1 MKIFSAISNIFAR
14 GGEPGCEQFSKGYDV
29 VKEPFSR
36 QRREAYVEHSGEDK
50 QLSTEKRNKIINLHR
65 DLLRNA
71 PESVSQDQQV
81 RVNVV
86 GCVGGKLHISLA
98 NAKDAAEE
106 IMHYFNKRWSRHAD
120 YTYGEH
126 FNDVLKTVL
135 TAQAVNGNVIL
146 VFDDGILTGG
156 NGTGRIRGFEGDEI
170 ASVPKTEFEKHFP
183 KTYTQ
188 SEGFVYNEC
197 GIFCGAFVSTSQ
209 RGKKTFAP
217 QLGYITLKFDPFD
230 DETVPNWIA
239 IADMR
244 RFNQGRAVP
253 PGVSALTTAIDLHET
268 RASEA
273 QAAKLNAQMVGQII
287 STEDDGNPSVGGAG
301 GAFSGPSTPP
311 ATGSGEGAAEV
322 RHVKLKNLKA
332 IGAKLDEVPH
342 GRKIE
347 LFDTKRPNPNFA
359 AYAEY
364 MQGVTAAVRG
374 LPRVYATLKVQNS
387 YTGYRGEQ
395 KIAEQSFMEAQK
407 SLERKVCDWA
417 AYHAVTRAVKV
428 GIIKAALPDDW
439 HEHVAWKW
447 PQLPEVSVKDAES
460 GRKLKLEN
468 GITSLTREL
477 GPGELDAIVAER
489 KREKQLFDEAGLI
502 YPGTVTASGERID
515 PSKDADADDDDDE
528 IDREISDEENQERK
542 NEHEE

>member
-1 MKIFSAISNIFAR
+1 MKILSAIYSATRRVAAFA
-14 GGEPGCEQFSKGYDV
+14 KGYDAV
-29 VKEPFSR
+29 NEPFSR
-36 QRREAYVEHSGEDK
+36 QRREAYIEHAGEDK

-86 GCVGGKLHISLA
+86 GYVGGKMFASFGD
-98 NAKDAAEE
+98 AKDAAKEV
-106 IMHYFNKRWSRHAD
+106 MRYFNKRWCRHAD
-120 YTYGEH
+120 YTFGEH

-135 TAQAVNGNVIL
+135 TAQAANGNVVL
-146 VFDDGILTGG
+146 VFDDGILSGG
-156 NGTGRIRGFEGDEI
+156 DGTGRIRGFEGDEI

-183 KTYTQ
+183 KNYVQ

-197 GIFCGAFVSTSQ
+197 GMFCGCFVSTSQ
-209 RGKKTFAP
+209 RGKRVFAP

-230 DETVPNWIA
+230 DETVPNWIM
-239 IADMR
+239 IGDMR

-253 PGVSALTTAIDLHET
+253 PGVSALTTAVDLHEA

-273 QAAKLNAQMVGQII
+273 QAAKLNAQMLGQIL
-287 STEDDGNPSVGGAG
+287 STEDDGSPSTGAG
-301 GAFSGPSTPP
+301 GAFGGPSTP
-311 ATGSGEGAAEV
+311 AGSGEGDAEV
-322 RHVKLKNLKA
+322 RHYKLKNLKA
-332 IGAKLDEVPH
+332 IGVKLDEVPF
-342 GRKIE
+342 GKKVE
-347 LFDTKRPNPNFA
+347 MFDTKRPNPNFA
-359 AYAEY
+359 GYAEY

-395 KIAEQSFMEAQK
+395 KIAEQSFVEAQK
-407 SLERKVCDWA
+407 QLERKICDWA
-417 AYHAVTRAVKV
+417 AYLAITRAVKI
-428 GIIKAALPDDW
+428 GIIKATLPEDW
-439 HEHVAWKW
+439 RERIAWQW
-447 PQLPEVSVKDAES
+447 PKLPEVSVKEAES

-468 GITSLTREL
+468 GVSSLTREL
-477 GPGELDAIVAER
+477 GPGELDAIIAER

-502 YPGTVTASGERID
+502 YPGTVTVSGAIVD
-515 PSKDADADDDDDE
+515 SDTGDKDGDDDDKDE

-542 NEHEE
+542 NNEE

>member
-1 MKIFSAISNIFAR
+1 MKILSAISKVFAR
-14 GGEPGCEQFSKGYDV
+14 RPANTASFAKGYDAV
-29 VKEPFSR
+29 NEHIAR
-36 QRREAYVEHSGEDK
+36 QRREAYIERSGEDK
-50 QLSTEKRNKIINLHR
+50 QLSTSQRNKIINLHR

-86 GCVGGKLHISLA
+86 GCVGGKLHIKLG
-98 NAKDAAEE
+98 NAKDAADE
-106 IMHYFNKRWSRHAD
+106 IMHYFNKRWVRHAD

-170 ASVPKTEFEKHFP
+170 ASVTKDEFEKHFP

-188 SEGFVYNEC
+188 SEGFVYNES

-209 RGKKTFAP
+209 RGRKVFDPKA
-217 QLGYITLKFDPFD
+217 GYITLRFDPFD
-230 DETVPNWIA
+230 DEAVPNWIA

-273 QAAKLNAQMVGQII
+273 QAAKLNAQMVGQILA
-287 STEDDGNPSVGGAG
+287 TEDDGGPTGGSG
-301 GAFSGPSTPP
+301 GAFSGPSE
-311 ATGSGEGAAEV
+311 GSSSGGDTAEV
-322 RHVKLKNLKA
+322 REVKLKNLKA
-332 IGAKLDEVPH
+332 IGAKLDAVPY

-347 LFDTKRPNPNFA
+347 MFDTKRPNPNFA

-395 KIAEQSFMEAQK
+395 KIAEQSFIEAQK
-407 SLERKVCDWA
+407 ALERKVCDWA
-417 AYHAVTRAVKV
+417 ARLAIIRAVKL
-428 GIIKAALPDDW
+428 GIIKATLPADW
-439 HEHVAWKW
+439 HEHLSWKW
-447 PQLPEVSVKDAES
+447 PQLPEVSIKDAES

-468 GITSLTREL
+468 GMTSLTREL
-477 GPGELDAIVAER
+477 GPGEMEAIIAER
-489 KREKQLFDEAGLI
+489 AREKELFEKAGLI
-502 YPGTVTASGERID
+502 YPGTVTTSGAMID
-515 PSKDADADDDDDE
+515 DKPNDGDDDDE
-528 IDREISDEENQERK
+528 DEDDPVDNEISDEENQERK

>member
-1 MKIFSAISNIFAR
+1 MKFLSAISNVFATIGKSER
-14 GGEPGCEQFSKGYDV
+14 GQFSKGYDA

-36 QRREAYVEHSGEDK
+36 QRREAYVERAGEDK

-86 GCVGGKLHISLA
+86 GCVGGKMFASFGD
-98 NAKDAAEE
+98 AKDAAAEV
-106 IMHYFNKRWSRHAD
+106 MRYFNRRWCRHAD
-120 YTYGEH
+120 FTYGKH
-126 FNDVLKTVL
+126 FNEVLKTIL
-135 TAQAVNGNVIL
+135 TAQATNGNVVL

-156 NGTGRIRGFEGDEI
+156 NGTGRVRGFEGDEI

-183 KTYTQ
+183 KTYVQ
-188 SEGFVYNEC
+188 SEGFVYNES
-197 GIFCGAFVSTSQ
+197 GMFCGCFVSTSQ

-230 DETVPNWIA
+230 DETIPNWIA
-239 IADMR
+239 LGDMR
-244 RFNQGRAVP
+244 RFNQGRAIP
-253 PGVSALTTAIDLHET
+253 PGVSALTTAVDLHET

-273 QAAKLNAQMVGQII
+273 QAAKLNAQMVGQILK
-287 STEDDGNPSVGGAG
+287 TEDDGSPSGTDAG
-301 GAFSGPSTPP
+301 GAFSGPSTPSG
-311 ATGSGEGAAEV
+311 TGSDEGTAEV

-332 IGAKLDEVPH
+332 IGAKLDEVPF

-347 LFDTKRPNPNFA
+347 LFDTKRPNPNFP

-407 SLERKVCDWA
+407 QLEREVCDWA
-417 AYHAVTRAVKV
+417 ACLAISRAIKI
-428 GIIKAALPDDW
+428 GIIKATLPEDW
-439 HEHVAWKW
+439 RERIAWQW
-447 PQLPEVSVKDAES
+447 PKLPEVSVKEAES

-468 GITSLTREL
+468 GVTSLTREL
-477 GPGELDAIVAER
+477 GPGEVDEIIAER
-489 KREKQLFDEAGLI
+489 KREKELFDQAGLV
-502 YPGTVTASGERID
+502 YPGETTESGQIKGD
-515 PSKDADADDDDDE
+515 TDGDDDDDDE
-528 IDREISDEENQERK
+528 IDGEISDEEKQERK

>member
-1 MKIFSAISNIFAR
+1 MMKILSAIFGVFNK
-14 GGEPGCEQFSKGYDV
+14 GGTRSQFSKGYDV

-36 QRREAYVEHSGEDK
+36 QRREAYVEHAGEDK

-106 IMHYFNKRWSRHAD
+106 IMHYFNKRWARHAD

-188 SEGFVYNEC
+188 SEGFVYNES

-230 DETVPNWIA
+230 DEAVPNWIA

-244 RFNQGRAVP
+244 RFNQGRAIP

-273 QAAKLNAQMVGQII
+273 QAAKLNAQMVGQILK
-287 STEDDGNPSVGGAG
+287 TEDDGGPSVGGAG
-301 GAFSGPSTPP
+301 GAFSGPSTP
-311 ATGSGEGAAEV
+311 AAGSDEGAAEV

-332 IGAKLDEVPH
+332 IGAKLDEVPY

-374 LPRVYATLKVQNS
+374 LPRVYATLKVQSS

-407 SLERKVCDWA
+407 QLERKVCDWA
-417 AYHAVTRAVKV
+417 AYHAITRAVKI
-428 GIIKAALPDDW
+428 GIIKAALPSDW

-468 GITSLTREL
+468 GVTSLTREL

-489 KREKQLFDEAGLI
+489 AREKKLFDDAGLI
-502 YPGTVTASGERID
+502 YPGTVTVSGERVNPD
-515 PSKDADADDDDDE
+515 TDDDDDDDE
-528 IDREISDEENQERK
+528 IDNEISDEENQERK
-542 NEHEE
+542 NEHHEEP

>member
-1 MKIFSAISNIFAR
+1 MKILSAISNVLARRRDARFA
-14 GGEPGCEQFSKGYDV
+14 KGYDAV
-29 VKEPFSR
+29 NESLAR
-36 QRREAYVEHSGEDK
+36 QRREAYIERSGEDK

-86 GCVGGKLHISLA
+86 GCVGGKLHISLDGA
-98 NAKDAAEE
+98 EAAAKE
-106 IMHYFNKRWSRHAD
+106 IMHYFNKRWARHAD

-170 ASVPKTEFEKHFP
+170 ASVPKDEFEKHFP
-183 KTYTQ
+183 KTCTQ
-188 SEGFVYNEC
+188 SEGFVYNES

-209 RGKKTFAP
+209 RGRKVFDPKA
-217 QLGYITLKFDPFD
+217 GYITLRFDPFD

-273 QAAKLNAQMVGQII
+273 QAAKLNAQMVGQILN
-287 STEDDGNPSVGGAG
+287 TEDDGVTSGGSG
-301 GAFSGPSTPP
+301 GAFSGP
-311 ATGSGEGAAEV
+311 AADNGDGKGDVEV
-322 RHVKLKNLKA
+322 REVKLKNLKA
-332 IGAKLDEVPH
+332 IGAKIDAVPY

-347 LFDTKRPNPNFA
+347 MFDTKRPNPNFA

-407 SLERKVCDWA
+407 ALERKVCDWA
-417 AYHAVTRAVKV
+417 AYHAVTRAVKL
-428 GIIKAALPDDW
+428 GSIKAELPRDW

-468 GITSLTREL
+468 GMTSLTREL
-477 GPGELDAIVAER
+477 GPGELDAIIAER
-489 KREKQLFDEAGLI
+489 KREKELFDDAGLI
-502 YPGTVTASGERID
+502 YPGTVTASGEIVHPDEDEDEDD
-515 PSKDADADDDDDE
+515 PVDN
-528 IDREISDEENQERK
+528 EISDEENQERK